1 MRVENVKVYDLE
13 ESLHASGYPMRTSTE
28 WEESEEAMLKRARNL
43 SRAADWTGA
52 HDQFLSGIL
61 VSFDLRFSNKAWVEM
76 ERYIFKFFVSSQSTM
91 HCATKFAL
99 KEQCNKY
106 VDSRIIDIV
115 QEKINE
121 YNRLSSLSG
130 VDKERE
136 HQKKEIYLEI
146 LYNIPPGFELTA
158 RLTTN
163 YRCLKNIWR
172 QRRDHRLPEW
182 REFCKWIETLP
193 YAKDLICYEKE
204 EKKTD
209 NAVTLEQAME
219 RLVKL
224 EDMIKKIIPGQLI
237 VTNPATVP
245 YMPLKPYEI
254 GTPSNPWYGPIIT
267 CNYDEN
273 TNHQVEAKNNGTL

>member
-13 ESLHASGYPMRTSTE
+13 ESLHASGYPMRTKTD
-28 WEESEEAMLKRARNL
+28 WEETEEAMLKRVKNL
-43 SRAADWTGA
+43 SRAADWAGA

-61 VSFDLRFSNKAWVEM
+61 VSFDLTFSNKAWVEA
-76 ERYIFKFFVSSQSTM
+76 ERYRFLSFVSSESTM
-91 HCATKFAL
+91 HRITKFKL

-106 VDSRIIDIV
+106 VDTRIIDIV

-121 YNRLSSLSG
+121 YNRLSKLQPEGEESRKQS
-130 VDKERE
+130 E
-136 HQKKEIYLEI
+136 QMKKELYLEI
-146 LYNIPPGFELTA
+146 LYNIPAGFELTA

-204 EKKTD
+204 KEDKAPEPTSIDEIIKRL
-209 NAVTLEQAME
+209 NYLEMKFQ
-219 RLVKL
+219 
-224 EDMIKKIIPGQLI
+224 KIPFINQVLSP
-237 VTNPATVP
+237 NP
-245 YMPLKPYEI
+245 LF
-254 GTPSNPWYGPIIT
+254 GSNPKIT
-267 CNYDEN
+267 TLDGTNICNYANNEN
-273 TNHQVEAKNNGTL
+273 KKENSYDTL